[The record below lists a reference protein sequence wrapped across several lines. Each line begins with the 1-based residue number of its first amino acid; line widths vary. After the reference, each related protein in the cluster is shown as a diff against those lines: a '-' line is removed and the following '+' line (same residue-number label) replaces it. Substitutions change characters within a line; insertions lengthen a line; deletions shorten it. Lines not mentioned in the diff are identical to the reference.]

1 MMSYNIWDFEDGTMG
16 SWSNAADG
24 TSYRWN
30 IIQARNSASDTE
42 DTNYDHTTMT
52 DSGYFAEISSKSG
65 QVGNR
70 AALRSPSMNK
80 QPNLNPTFCLSL
92 WFWKGEGDD
101 LLEIVQEGN
110 QLTQVKIFMSN
121 SLINCFPL
129 ENSLVIKSI

>member
-16 SWSNAADG
+16 SWSNAADSP
-24 TSYRWN
+24 SYKWN

-70 AALRSPSMNK
+70 AVLRSPSIIK
-80 QPNLNPTFCLSL
+80 QSDLNPTFCLST

-101 LLEIVQEGN
+101 LLEIVQETN
-110 QLTQVKIFMSN
+110 QLEEVRIFMSN
-121 SLINCFPL
+121 SLIKF
-129 ENSLVIKSI
+129 SH

>member
-16 SWSNAADG
+16 SWSNASDSP
-24 TSYRWN
+24 SYKWN
-30 IIQARNSASDTE
+30 IIQAQNSASDTE

-70 AALRSPSMNK
+70 AVLRSPPIIK
-80 QPNLNPTFCLSL
+80 QSDLNPNFCLSM

-101 LLEIVQEGN
+101 LLEIVQETN
-110 QLTQVKIFMSN
+110 QPEEVRIFMSN
-121 SLINCFPL
+121 SLINF
-129 ENSLVIKSI
+129 SH